1 MERSSRRKRK
11 STSAHSTDFSAS
23 FYVGYTEDNE
33 SVEQIMKKFEELEN
47 FKKEQLKLKSFPNSL
62 NCITT
67 ENQRSDSEALEEND
81 VNLRHTNHGTQ
92 MDVDLNQSDLEEIFK
107 RTSSFTVKSANLESE
122 EQIFEFMDFNEEEE
136 NDYQIVDDD
145 FWDQEFGIKFKN
157 SKSNGSNKGN
167 FDKQGLIN
175 RYKLLSV
182 QMKDKNGNIFLMKK
196 KVIAIDPSLP
206 TYVKIPAN
214 PISRSWVKHIL
225 NGFDACLDVDK
236 SRYFECSNLLSSSL
250 KYKIGNN
257 FQVILMDPPLVESEK
272 DILFD
277 GQLTVEQ
284 FGTLDVNALM
294 EIGFL
299 FIWTEKEF
307 IPNILQFG
315 KKWGFR
321 YIENFC
327 WIKKKLNNKIDSRH
341 SNYFNK
347 SKTTCLIFRSEDGD
361 IDIRHQRSPD
371 CEFDFIKPKS
381 TTGGILELTEEKPRF
396 MYEVIETL
404 LPQAIYSENNSKA
417 DKMLEL

>member
-196 KVIAIDPSLP
+196 KVI
-206 TYVKIPAN
+206 
-214 PISRSWVKHIL
+214 
-225 NGFDACLDVDK
+225 
-236 SRYFECSNLLSSSL
+236 YFECSNLLSSSL

-284 FGTLDVNALM
+284 F
-294 EIGFL
+294 
-299 FIWTEKEF
+299 
-307 IPNILQFG
+307 
-315 KKWGFR
+315 
-321 YIENFC
+321 
-327 WIKKKLNNKIDSRH
+327 
-341 SNYFNK
+341 
-347 SKTTCLIFRSEDGD
+347 DGD

-417 DKMLEL
+417 DKMLELWGRKDRKRKGWTNVVFKN